1 MALAESCISQS
12 VTMESDMLV
21 CIMTREEQFEKV
33 KKEVGRAKANTVQGL
48 SLADPLLGK
57 KSLLP
62 VGLCYHGRL

>member
-1 MALAESCISQS
+1 
-12 VTMESDMLV
+12 MESDMLV

-33 KKEVGRAKANTVQGL
+33 KKEVGRAKANTVQGF

-62 VGLCYHGRL
+62 VGLCYYGRL